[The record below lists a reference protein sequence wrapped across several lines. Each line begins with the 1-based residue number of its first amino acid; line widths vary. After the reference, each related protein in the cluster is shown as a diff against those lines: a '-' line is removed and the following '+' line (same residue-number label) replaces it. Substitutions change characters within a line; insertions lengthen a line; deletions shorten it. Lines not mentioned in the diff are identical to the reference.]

1 MDKIKRAIERGELAD
16 FLIGK
21 GEYKVQNVKQ
31 LRDPN
36 DWPFCWKS
44 EINPYSKL
52 DKDLPNKLLE
62 AMEELLMRKQ
72 DVVLNIYTVTCNV
85 RCYYYLL
92 DKNRVDFKID
102 FSDVERHL
110 VDKINLHRNELL
122 ECKKWAGAEIYSH
135 NGLIQPLERTIA
147 RSKELGG
154 FVGVGNY
161 I

>member
-1 MDKIKRAIERGELAD
+1 MDKIKRAIEQGELAD

-21 GEYKVQNVKQ
+21 GEYKYWNRE
-31 LRDPN
+31 LRDPQ
-36 DWPFCWKS
+36 DWSYCWQIAIVPFAK
-44 EINPYSKL
+44 EY
-52 DKDLPNKLLE
+52 KDLPNMLV
-62 AMEELLMRKQ
+62 AAFEELLQRQ
-72 DVVLNIYTVTCNV
+72 NDVVLNIYTVTCNV
-85 RCYYYLL
+85 SCYYYLL

-154 FVGVGNY
+154 FVGIDVG
-161 I
+161 